1 MRVVVNGEAHEVEA
15 HPDETAVELVRDR
28 IGLTGSKVVCGAGTC
43 GACTMLVDGVPVAG
57 CLFPATSLE
66 GRTLKTVEGLGPDL
80 HPIQRAFMA
89 KDALQCGFCTPGFV
103 VQAVAFHD
111 AWRAENGAVEPKRD
125 EVAAALAGHL
135 CRCGAYPGIYAAVQ
149 AACAGQYDGEE
160 PPFPR
165 HDAREKV
172 TGRAKYTV
180 DVRLDGQLEGCILRS
195 PHAHARVR
203 HVDATKARALPGVK
217 GVVDLLGSVKRI
229 RYVGQE
235 ILAIA
240 ALDRRT
246 AEAARN
252 LIEVD
257 YEVLPA
263 AVGMAAARDAE
274 APHVYPWYGW
284 NKASQS
290 EFPVPPELW
299 QGNVRGPF
307 RLLSR
312 HRLAARL
319 EIDDARRKQEPGLVE
334 ETWITA
340 GQSHTA
346 FEPHACVARWEGA
359 RKLTVHL
366 STQACAAM
374 ARDIADRF
382 GLETGNV
389 QVLCPYVG
397 GGFGGKAELMMEAV
411 AAIKLAR
418 EVKAPV
424 RVVLD
429 RAEEMAVGGYRPGV
443 EIELGLAPR
452 RDGAPGALSMIAHS
466 DGGVAI
472 GAAVASLC
480 RLLYPGLDKELV
492 DYDVASHGAPAKPFR
507 GPGGPPAYWALEQAV
522 DELAARKGEDPI
534 ALRRRV
540 DPEPLREALYRW
552 IETLPAWRERT
563 PHGIGNDH
571 TRRGVGLAAG
581 TWPYFVQPNSTVE
594 VSAGPGGVVVASACQ
609 DIGTG
614 SRTVL
619 ARAVADVLGIDARD
633 IDVRLGDS
641 RLAYGPVSNGSRTT
655 ASIRP
660 AAQEAARKI
669 RDKLVSFAAREF
681 GLRDAAAAP
690 GGVRHTGGRLP
701 WLEVLARVPPDH
713 PLSATGNRLKD
724 TGGYLLPFS
733 VRELSV
739 GRGFP
744 ASVHLSEVEVDTRLG
759 KVKVTRVWGGYAI
772 GTLAAPELAQSQAY
786 GGIIQGVGYSL
797 YEERVIDPKTGAVLS
812 AGLDDYRITG
822 VGDAP
827 EVEVHFAPGGF
838 DHVQGGGVG
847 LGELATL
854 GVAASVGN
862 AVFNA
867 TGFRPL
873 ELPIRPDRVLAGL
886 SAP

>member
-1 MRVVVNGEAHEVEA
+1 MRVVVNGEVHELDV
-15 HPDETAVELVRDR
+15 HPDETAVEVVRDR

-57 CLFPATSLE
+57 CLFPASSLE
-66 GRTLKTVEGLGPDL
+66 GRALQTVEGLGPDL

-89 KDALQCGFCTPGFV
+89 EDALQCGFCTPGFV

-111 AWRAENGAVEPKRD
+111 AWRAEHGAVEPKRD

-149 AACAGQYDGEE
+149 AACAGEYDGEE

-172 TGRAKYTV
+172 TGQAKYTV
-180 DVRLDGQLEGCILRS
+180 DVRLEGQLEGSILRS

-203 HVDATKARALPGVK
+203 SVDTTKALALPGVK

-229 RYVGQE
+229 RYFGQE
-235 ILAIA
+235 VVAIA
-240 ALDRRT
+240 AVDRRT
-246 AEAARN
+246 ADAARN

-263 AVGMAAARDAE
+263 AVGMAAARDPE
-274 APHVYPWYGW
+274 APVVYAWFAW
-284 NKASQS
+284 HKASQS

-319 EIDDARRKQEPGLVE
+319 EIDDARRTEEPGLVE
-334 ETWITA
+334 ETWTA
-340 GQSHTA
+340 AAQSHTA
-346 FEPHACVARWEGA
+346 FEPHACVARWEDA
-359 RKLTVHL
+359 RHLTVHL

-382 GLETGNV
+382 GLQPDNV

-397 GGFGGKAELMMEAV
+397 GGFGAKAELMMEAV
-411 AAIKLAR
+411 AAIELAR
-418 EVKAPV
+418 EVRAPV
-424 RVVLD
+424 RLALD

-443 EIELGLAPR
+443 EIELHLAPR

-480 RLLYPGLDKELV
+480 RLIYPGLDKELV

-540 DPEPLREALYRW
+540 DPEPLREPLYRW
-552 IETLPAWRERT
+552 IETLPAWRDRASHDT
-563 PHGIGNDH
+563 KKDH
-571 TRRGVGLAAG
+571 IRRGVGLAAA

-594 VSAGPGGVVVASACQ
+594 VSAGPGGVVVSSACQ

-619 ARAVADVLGIDARD
+619 ARAVAEVLGIDPKD
-633 IDVRLGDS
+633 VDVRLGDS

-660 AAQEAARKI
+660 AAREAAVKV
-669 RDKLVSFAAREF
+669 RDALASFATREF
-681 GLRDAAAAP
+681 GLRDAWAAP
-690 GGVRHTGGRLP
+690 GGVRHSGGRLP
-701 WLEVLARVPPDH
+701 WADVLARVPPDR
-713 PLSATGNRLKD
+713 PRSAIGSRPKD
-724 TGGYLLPFS
+724 QGGYVLPFS
-733 VRELSV
+733 VKELQV

-744 ASVHLSEVEVDTRLG
+744 ASVHLSEVEVDIRLG
-759 KVKVTRVWGGYAI
+759 KILVTRVWGAYAV
-772 GTLAAPELAQSQAY
+772 GTLAAPELARSQAY
-786 GGIIQGVGYSL
+786 GGIVQGVGYAL
-797 YEERVIDPKTGAVLS
+797 YEERVIDSKTGAVLS

-827 EVEVHFAPGGF
+827 EIEVHFALGGF
-838 DHVQGGGVG
+838 EHVQGGGVG

-854 GVAASVGN
+854 GVAASIGN

-873 ELPIRPDRVLAGL
+873 ELPVRPDRVLAGL
-886 SAP
+886 GAP